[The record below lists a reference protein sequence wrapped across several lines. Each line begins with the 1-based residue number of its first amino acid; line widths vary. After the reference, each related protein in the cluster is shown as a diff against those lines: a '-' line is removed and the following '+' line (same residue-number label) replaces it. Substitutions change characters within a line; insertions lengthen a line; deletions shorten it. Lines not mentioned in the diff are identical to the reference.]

1 MFDSLYKYIKNR
13 SQLQLSE
20 SDKSLI
26 TERFKPKKIRKRQYF
41 LQEET
46 VCTHVAFIVKGA
58 MRMFSTDEKGN
69 ENIHSLGI
77 ENWWMVDH
85 NSFQQGTPSAYN
97 IEAIEDTEMLIITM
111 DDMEYLIATVPALTA
126 TIHAMDVAH
135 AAANQKRMHAAYNLS
150 AIERYEELSKNNPDF
165 IERFPQGMIA
175 SYLGISPATLSRLLG
190 EFNRAI
196 ADRDNAAKSTELT

>member
-20 SDKSLI
+20 QDKALI
-26 TERFKPKKIRKRQYF
+26 TDRFKPKKIRKRQYF
-41 LQEET
+41 LQEEN

-58 MRMFSTDEKGN
+58 MRMFSTDGKGN
-69 ENIHSLGI
+69 ENVHSLGI

-85 NSFQQGTPSAYN
+85 ISFQQGVPSAYN
-97 IEAIEDTEMLIITM
+97 IEAIEDTEMLIITHT
-111 DDMEYLIATVPALTA
+111 DMEFLISSVPAIAA

-150 AIERYEELSKNNPDF
+150 AIERYEELLQNNRTF
-165 IERFPQGMIA
+165 IDRFPQGMIA
-175 SYLGISPATLSRLLG
+175 SYLGISPATLSRLLS
-190 EFNRAI
+190 EFNKAI
-196 ADRDNAAKSTELT
+196 SERDQSLNSPELI